1 MKYISSANDFF
12 GQSAQANSINLLVP
26 INIWETIGSLTLTQ
40 YVPASIQEASAKLA
54 HQLYLLEAF
63 DTIEEIN
70 QCENLLIRNGYN
82 PVFLTLE
89 GAYLETLESL
99 SMVNEGLMD
108 LAKSFLSTMTEGG
121 SAIGILQFVL
131 DIIGIIPFDAAGIP
145 ANEVANFINAL
156 ISFYRGNFLTGL
168 ISLGMAIPAVGA
180 VVFAPI
186 KFAMKPFAKLGEKL
200 LGALWGGA
208 STKAA
213 VADFKAGALAIEPG
227 AVASTKVFEKLASG
241 LSEIG
246 KFLSTTGIKIIRG
259 LADLIGTALNK
270 ASLGIIPKPAG
281 VLKWLDEL
289 ALKTSAFSKSATEA
303 SELLLKDEAKL
314 TAAADKAATSAK
326 TAATSA
332 GLPAD
337 EITNIAKNFADV
349 PAFTSKMQA
358 EIIGSDGFRKLLT
371 NGASKSIQEKY
382 LMYAAYEKMIG
393 NMLAKEG
400 QVTGKSLIELLKSPN
415 MVSELQQAGFKGF
428 DKYLVDA
435 VKAGDSAA
443 LSKLLSTIIETP
455 GAAKLLTPNVAK
467 SVAIFKEAPELLIQG
482 PKMLK
487 TIQASIAKLE
497 KVAPKAALS
506 SKALVAFLLKSFI
519 KGSECLS
526 YLGKG
531 TDPTDVFTKVTD
543 AAEDKASS
551 VALNL
556 TGIQETLS
564 LISEEDSSDSVT
576 MEEING
582 LKESNPEAYQA
593 ITDQVKSAKESIAK
607 LAAETK
613 PNNPCALSAAVAT
626 AATGA
631 ILSQPKGMYSAKGGG
646 EKKDITTEKEM
657 EPLTA
662 AMKNVLNSL
671 GEASDIEPQHP
682 MSSLDPYSQ
691 AYLADAWD
699 FKNNAYSPNTDNTSR
714 LDATLDELEKSGE
727 LNRSMRE
734 EVKQETLAHWENGT
748 VPTALKTEVEAV
760 KEGKG
765 FFKVGKFVTG
775 R

>member
-1 MKYISSANDFF
+1 MKYISSADEFF
-12 GQSAQANSINLLVP
+12 GQPNSSNLLESIAP
-26 INIWETIGSLTLTQ
+26 QTIWETLGSLSFTQ
-40 YVPASIQEASAKLA
+40 YIPATSQEAAAVLN
-54 HQLYLLEAF
+54 HQVYLLEAF

-70 QCENLLIRNGYN
+70 RCENLLIRHGYN

-89 GAYLETLESL
+89 GAYLETLEAL
-99 SMVNEGLMD
+99 SPINEGLMD
-108 LAKSFLSTMTEGG
+108 MAKSFLSTMTEGG

-200 LGALWGGA
+200 IGALWGGA
-208 STKAA
+208 AA
-213 VADFKAGALAIEPG
+213 KGAVQEFKAGALAIDPG
-227 AVASTKVFEKLASG
+227 AKASTGIFEKLAAG
-241 LSEIG
+241 LGEIG
-246 KFLSTTGIKIIRG
+246 KFLATTGIKIIRG
-259 LADLIGTALNK
+259 LADLIGKALNK
-270 ASLGIIPKPAG
+270 ASLGIIPKPTG
-281 VLKWLDEL
+281 LLKWLDEL

-314 TAAADKAATSAK
+314 TAAADKAAVDAETKAIG
-326 TAATSA
+326 A
-332 GLPAD
+332 GEAQA
-337 EITNIAKNFADV
+337 EINKITNKFADV
-349 PAFTSKMQA
+349 PAFTSKM
-358 EIIGSDGFRKLLT
+358 ESDIIKSEGFQKLLT

-415 MVSELQQAGFKGF
+415 MIAELQQVGFRGF
-428 DKYLVDA
+428 DKYLIDA

-455 GAAKLLTPNVAK
+455 GAAKLLSPNVAK
-467 SVAIFKEAPELLIQG
+467 SMAIFREAPELLIQG

-487 TIQASIAKLE
+487 TVQASIAKLE
-497 KVAPKAALS
+497 KVAPKVALS

-519 KGSECLS
+519 KSNECLS

-531 TDPTDVFTKVTD
+531 TDPNDVFNKVTD
-543 AAEDKASS
+543 AAADKTSS

-556 TGIQETLS
+556 AGIQETLS
-564 LISEEDSSDSVT
+564 LIAEEDSSDSIT
-576 MEEING
+576 MEEIDG
-582 LKESNPEAYQA
+582 LKESNPEAYAA
-593 ITDQVKSAKESIAK
+593 ISAQVKSAKEVMTK

-613 PNNPCALSAAVAT
+613 PNNPCAVSAAVAT

-631 ILSQPKGMYSAKGGG
+631 LLSQPKGMYSAKGGG
-646 EKKDITTEKEM
+646 EKKDITTEEEM

-699 FKNNAYSPNTDNTSR
+699 FKNNSYSPNTDNASR
-714 LDATLDELEKSGE
+714 LDATLDELERSGE
-727 LNRSMRE
+727 LNASMRDD
-734 EVKQETLAHWENGT
+734 VKKETLAHWENGT
-748 VPTALKTEVEAV
+748 VPKALQTNQEQV

-765 FFKVGKFVTG
+765 FFKIGKLVTK

>member
-1 MKYISSANDFF
+1 
-12 GQSAQANSINLLVP
+12 
-26 INIWETIGSLTLTQ
+26 
-40 YVPASIQEASAKLA
+40 
-54 HQLYLLEAF
+54 
-63 DTIEEIN
+63 
-70 QCENLLIRNGYN
+70 
-82 PVFLTLE
+82 
-89 GAYLETLESL
+89 
-99 SMVNEGLMD
+99 MVNEGLMD

-156 ISFYRGNFLTGL
+156 ISFYRGNFLIGL
-168 ISLGMAIPAVGA
+168 ISLGMAIPAVGT

-186 KFAMKPFAKLGEKL
+186 KFAIKPFAKIAEKL
-200 LGALWGGA
+200 IGALWGGA

-213 VADFKAGALAIEPG
+213 VAEFKAGALAIEPG
-227 AVASTKVFEKLASG
+227 AKASTGIFEKLANG

-259 LADLIGTALNK
+259 LANLIGTALNK

-289 ALKTSAFSKSATEA
+289 ALKTSAFSKSATAA

-314 TAAADKAATSAK
+314 TAATDKAAASAETKATGAGK
-326 TAATSA
+326 TQAEVE
-332 GLPAD
+332 
-337 EITNIAKNFADV
+337 EITKKFADV
-349 PAFTSKMQA
+349 PAFTSKM
-358 EIIGSDGFRKLLT
+358 ESDIIKSEGFQKLLT

-415 MVSELQQAGFKGF
+415 MIAELQQAGFKGF

-435 VKAGDSAA
+435 IKAGDSAG

-455 GAAKLLTPNVAK
+455 GAVKLLSPNVAK

-487 TIQASIAKLE
+487 TVQASIAKLE

-506 SKALVAFLLKSFI
+506 TKALVAFLLKSFI
-519 KGSECLS
+519 KGSECIS

-531 TDPTDVFTKVTD
+531 TDPTDVFNKVTD
-543 AAEDKASS
+543 AAADKSAS

-556 TGIQETLS
+556 AGIQETLSTVS

-576 MEEING
+576 REEING

-593 ITDQVKSAKESIAK
+593 ITAQIKSAKESIAK
-607 LAAETK
+607 LAEETR

-626 AATGA
+626 SATGA
-631 ILSQPKGMYSAKGGG
+631 LLSQPTGMYSAKGGG
-646 EKKDITTEKEM
+646 EKKDITTEEEM

-662 AMKNVLNSL
+662 AMKTVLSSL
-671 GEASDIEPQHP
+671 GEASDISPQHP

-691 AYLADAWD
+691 AYLADSWD
-699 FKNNAYSPNTDNTSR
+699 FMNNEYSPNTDKTSR

-727 LNRSMRE
+727 LNKSMKE
-734 EVKQETLAHWENGT
+734 DVKKETLAHWENGT
-748 VPTALKTEVEAV
+748 LPAALKTEQQSV
-760 KEGKG
+760 KEGKS
-765 FFKVGKFVTG
+765 FLKIGKLVT
-775 R
+775 RR